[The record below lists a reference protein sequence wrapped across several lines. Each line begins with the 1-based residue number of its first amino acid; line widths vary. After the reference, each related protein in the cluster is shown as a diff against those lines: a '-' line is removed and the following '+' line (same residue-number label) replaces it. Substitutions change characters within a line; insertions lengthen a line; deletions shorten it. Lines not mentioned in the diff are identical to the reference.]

1 MVESLRNELE
11 DKELKIKVSDRAGNH
26 QLEDFSSLGQPISD
40 LFYLIVQ
47 RLRQE
52 KLGLLLKCFTELSAV
67 LHLLGGPNSQQGH
80 DLLNRVVEDMSM
92 DLNQLNTA

>member
-26 QLEDFSSLGQPISD
+26 QLGDSSLDQPISD

-67 LHLLGGPNSQQGH
+67 LHLLRVPNSQQGH